1 VLAGRKDLVPDY
13 VDLLREMCDDF
24 DQFQL
29 QHSDRYTLN
38 PKVRNPSQI
47 TYVYGLNA
55 HAHYM
60 ARRCLPILA
69 ESTIAAVP
77 IVRSVFEC
85 GVMAQWLRW
94 VPGSEM
100 TLMDDFDRQMAWII
114 DDFESSAEPDW
125 RERATELRARLTEI
139 PDLSE
144 DPRGAYSAAK
154 FKKICEPFY
163 GGTDL
168 YVRYRFLSAHTHAGS
183 QVASTWLGRDAAG
196 WRVLD
201 KPREFLSLE
210 SVGRTAISALGYS
223 SRAFDDLVAESPRSD
238 FLDSVEQRA
247 QVSTWLKIKT

>member
-1 VLAGRKDLVPDY
+1 MPIGQVDGEPDY
-13 VDLLREMCDDF
+13 LGLLREMCDDF
-24 DQFQL
+24 DEFQ
-29 QHSDRYTLN
+29 QRESYKLN
-38 PKVRNPSQI
+38 RKVRDPAQA
-47 TYVYGLNA
+47 TLLYGLNA

-100 TLMDDFDRQMAWII
+100 TLMDDFDRQMGWVI
-114 DDFESSAEPDW
+114 DDFETSAEPDW

-144 DPRGAYSAAK
+144 EPRGAYSATK

-168 YVRYRFLSAHTHAGS
+168 YVRYRFLSAHTHAGA
-183 QVASTWLGRDAAG
+183 QVASAWLGRNAAG

-201 KPREFLSLE
+201 KPREFLSFE
-210 SVGRTAISALGYS
+210 SVGRIVISALGFS
-223 SRAFDDLVAESPRSD
+223 SRAFDDLVAKSPRSK

-247 QVSTWLKIKT
+247 QVSTWLQMKT